1 MGVATPN
8 AAEVD
13 RPSLRGTGFWLL
25 WCNAVSIAMVSSADR
40 FTFEWLVGETL
51 DAPDWAAGLVL
62 FCLGA
67 PVFAFVLVAGAMAD
81 RSDRRRMLLVTQTG
95 GFVVLS
101 AAAVMVWT
109 GLASVPLACGIALCF
124 GLVMA
129 FSQPVRSALTP
140 MLVPRSSL
148 MHAIVVMTIGA
159 NVAMIAGPL
168 LAGTVI
174 DRWDVGWA
182 FAAQAAFF
190 GAGVILVARL
200 RIPELPPRDGNR
212 DLRADVKEGL
222 RFVWHHDT
230 LRPLFFL
237 LCVGGGLMMGGA
249 TALLPKLARDVFGR
263 SAEDA
268 SRLFALMGLGMIVTS
283 FALIRYRQRFRRRG
297 LVFMLTMVV
306 GCTNQVLMGAMPTF
320 GWLELLMVLWGVGGG
335 IYMNLNQTLIQES
348 TPQGHMGRVMSLTNL
363 AQAGLVPIGA
373 LVGSALAGAI
383 GPRAAMSTYGAIG
396 LVCVLGTLWRA
407 DALRARQ

>member
-1 MGVATPN
+1 MGVVTSSV
-8 AAEVD
+8 EVE

-40 FTFEWLVGETL
+40 FTFEWLVGDTL
-51 DAPDWAAGLVL
+51 DAPDWASGLVL

-101 AAAVMVWT
+101 LAAVMVWS
-109 GLASVPLACGIALCF
+109 GLASVPLACVVALCF

-129 FSQPVRSALTP
+129 FSQPVRGALTP
-140 MLVPRSSL
+140 MLVPRASL
-148 MHAIVVMTIGA
+148 MHAIVVMTIGS

-190 GAGVILVARL
+190 GAGVLLVLRL
-200 RIPELPPRDGNR
+200 RIPELPPRDETR
-212 DLRADVKEGL
+212 DLKGDVKEGL
-222 RFVWHHDT
+222 RFVWRHET
-230 LRPLFFL
+230 LRPLVFL
-237 LCVGGGLMMGGA
+237 LCVGGGVMIGGA
-249 TALLPKLARDVFGR
+249 TALLPKLARDVFDR
-263 SAEDA
+263 TAADA
-268 SRLFALMGLGMIVTS
+268 ARLFALMGVGMILTS
-283 FALIRYRQRFRRRG
+283 FVLIKYRHRFRRRG

-306 GCTNQVLMGAMPTF
+306 GCTNQILMGFMPTF
-320 GWLELLMVLWGVGGG
+320 LSLELMLLLWGVGGG

-373 LVGSALAGAI
+373 LVGSALAGAV
-383 GPRAAMSTYGAIG
+383 GPRAAMSIYGAVG
-396 LVCVLGTLWRA
+396 LACVLGTLWRA
-407 DALRARQ
+407 DALRARE